1 MSSDNYAFDY
11 YTWEL
16 DKQCADK
23 VARELVARVL
33 KKALKPDRKA
43 AIQYALRTNDFA
55 NYPDSDSDDS
65 IATIEMNEIH
75 YDDPSKK
82 RKTKRNYFCWRKR
95 KYSYT
100 L

>member
-1 MSSDNYAFDY
+1 MSSDNYAYDY

-23 VARELVARVL
+23 VACELVARVL

-43 AIQYALRTNDFA
+43 AIQYALRTNDFS
-55 NYPDSDSDDS
+55 NYPDSNSDDS
-65 IATIEMNEIH
+65 ISTTEMNEIH
-75 YDDPSKK
+75 YDEPLKK
-82 RKTKRNYFCWRKR
+82 KKRNYFCWRKR